1 VNPVRKA
8 AFKRSNL
15 VFYYILVL
23 SVIIMKILE
32 IFPRQSLILTI
43 IGITFDLSSTFMH
56 MILSIIDPGRIRN
69 EGIEFLKLLESFDA

>member
-1 VNPVRKA
+1 MFAFKW

-43 IGITFDLSSTFMH
+43 IGITFVLFFAILIKSRPERWENST
-56 MILSIIDPGRIRN
+56 
-69 EGIEFLKLLESFDA
+69 A

>member
-1 VNPVRKA
+1 
-8 AFKRSNL
+8 
-15 VFYYILVL
+15 
-23 SVIIMKILE
+23 MKILE